1 MEQYV
6 RWYVELEPF
15 YKILIIGSML
25 IGVLAVGVGMGTQN
39 PIFFLLG
46 LAWLAGG
53 PATIV
58 IVSRFEAE

>member
-58 IVSRFEAE
+58 TVSRFEAE